1 VRLQDRVAIIT
12 GAAQGQGAA
21 EARLFVAEGA
31 SVVLTDVEDG
41 LGRAVAAELGERAR
55 FVHHDVSSEDDW
67 ARVVAEATDAFGG
80 IDVLV
85 NNAAMHRLCPVR
97 DEQLDSFLRVL
108 AVNLGGVFLGI
119 RSVVPSMEARGGG
132 SIVNISS
139 IAGLVGLEAHGAYG
153 SAKWGVRWLTK
164 VAALELGSVGIR
176 VNSVHPGAIDTR
188 MLPPDVDG
196 LGDARFAGVP
206 IPRAGRPEEVAE
218 LVLFLASTA
227 SSYLT
232 GSEIAVDGG
241 YVAGPR

>member
-1 VRLQDRVAIIT
+1 MRLQDRVAIVT
-12 GAAQGQGAA
+12 GAARGQGAA

-31 SVVLTDVEDG
+31 SVVLTDVDDEPG
-41 LGRAVAAELGERAR
+41 EAVAAELGERAR
-55 FVHHDVSSEDDW
+55 YVHHDVSSEDDW
-67 ARVVAEATDAFGG
+67 ARVVDAATSAFGG

-85 NNAAMHRLCPVR
+85 NNAAVHRLKPVR
-97 DEQLDSFLRVL
+97 DEDLATFLRVVS
-108 AVNLGGVFLGI
+108 VNLGGVFLGI
-119 RSVVPSMEARGGG
+119 RSVAGPMEARGGG

-139 IAGLVGLEAHGAYG
+139 IAGLVGLEGHAAYG
-153 SAKWGVRWLTK
+153 SAKWGVRGLTK
-164 VAALELGSVGIR
+164 IAAMELGAAGIR
-176 VNSVHPGAIDTR
+176 VNSVHPGPIDTR

-218 LVLFLASTA
+218 LVLFLASGA

-232 GSEIAVDGG
+232 GAEIVVDGG